1 MTTAAVG
8 AALDRTQFN
17 KVILLGFLSLAALV
31 AGLLLA
37 YSQIM
42 LAMLVA
48 SLIWLVLL
56 PYHSTL
62 AVGLAAATFGS
73 ALIVPFVPGRPAW
86 WEMGALL
93 AWSGLF
99 VTVSLRRYDRES
111 WRTIMRHK
119 WIFLGLLGYSV
130 VLLFIMRERGVGFML
145 FGSGLIGGRLYLQQL
160 LIMVLPLIFVLY
172 PLDPKVFTRLFI
184 VQCLATGSFVV
195 ADFVLAYGGQ
205 KLLPLLYFFELPSD
219 GISFEM
225 MSMAFGIRR
234 YQSLFFFAIG
244 LISLLW
250 ILRNLNDY
258 TNRQGLWLWPITLA
272 AMGMGLFGGH
282 RYLLV
287 QVVSIGL
294 ICAYTQRFFTIA
306 RTIASVFLLG
316 TIVLALSLVSDRL
329 PLAAQR
335 ALSLIPGLRVQ
346 QVARTDAAGTYE
358 FRQLMRQV
366 GWNLVPEYLWVGRGF
381 GALKV
386 SSYQQDWDPSG
397 VNAHIEAGRFYN
409 GVIGMLV
416 NTGLPGTF
424 FMAVFLAGG
433 TGAAWKLIRVLRQ
446 HGCRDT
452 FERICCLLAAQWI
465 SSLLIFI
472 FLHGDSEFA
481 IRTFA
486 LPAGMLMFCLRAL
499 ERRVAAAKAESD
511 SQALLSAPA

>member
-8 AALDRTQFN
+8 AALDRSQFN

-42 LAMLVA
+42 LALLVA
-48 SLIWLVLL
+48 GMIWLVLL

-62 AVGLAAATFGS
+62 AVGLATATFGS
-73 ALIVPFVPGRPAW
+73 ALIVPFVPGRPSW

-93 AWSGLF
+93 AWTGVF
-99 VTVSLRRYDRES
+99 ITISLRRHDRDA
-111 WRTIMRHK
+111 WRTITRHK
-119 WIFLGLLGYSV
+119 WIFLGLFGYSL
-130 VLLFIMRERGVGFML
+130 VLLFIMRARGFGFML
-145 FGSGLIGGRLYLQQL
+145 FGSGLIGGRLYIQQL
-160 LIMVLPLIFVLY
+160 LIMVLPLLFAIY
-172 PLDPKVFTRLFI
+172 PLQPRNFTRLFLL
-184 VQCLATGSFVV
+184 QCLATGSFVV

-205 KLLPLLYFFELPSD
+205 KLFPLLYFFELPND
-219 GISFEM
+219 GISFEL

-250 ILRNLNDY
+250 ALRNLNDY
-258 TNRQGLWLWPITLA
+258 TNRNGLWLWPLTVGILA
-272 AMGMGLFGGH
+272 MGLFGGH

-287 QVVSIGL
+287 QVVTVGL
-294 ICAYTQRFFTIA
+294 VCAYTQRFFTVA
-306 RTIASVFLLG
+306 RSVAIFFLVG
-316 TIVLALSLVSDRL
+316 TMLLALSVVSDRL

-335 ALSLIPGLRVQ
+335 ALSLIPGIRVQ
-346 QVARTDAAGTYE
+346 QTARSDAEGT
-358 FRQLMRQV
+358 FALRRIMLRV
-366 GWNLVPEYLWVGRGF
+366 GWNLVPDYLWVGRGF

-397 VNAHIEAGRFYN
+397 INAHIEAGRFYN
-409 GVIGMLV
+409 GFIGMLV

-424 FMAVFLAGG
+424 FMGVFLAGG
-433 TGAAWKLIRVLRQ
+433 SGVAWKVIRHLRRV
-446 HGCRDT
+446 GCHST
-452 FERICCLLAAQWI
+452 FERICCLLCAQWF
-465 SSLLIFI
+465 SSVFIFI

-486 LPAGMLMFCLRAL
+486 LPAGMLLYCSRTL
-499 ERRVAAAKAESD
+499 ERGVAPPEEASEAAA
-511 SQALLSAPA
+511 SA